1 MHASGPH
8 TPLSIAI
15 VAPPWFTVPPRGYG
29 GVENVC
35 ADLVTGLVERGHKVT
50 LIGAG
55 ASGTAARFVATY
67 DEPPSARL
75 GEPLPEVL
83 HAAAAAHALADL
95 EPDVVH
101 DHTLAGPLQARG
113 RDVPTVV
120 TMHGPVA
127 GEPGEYYRQ
136 LGSSIDLVA
145 ISAAQRRAAPHLPW
159 VGTVHN
165 ALDVE
170 TFPFRADKDDVLLFL
185 GRLHPDKAVHLA
197 IDAARAAGLPIVV
210 AGKCSE
216 PVELEYLRTHVQP
229 RLGPDVTLLGPVDA
243 TEKRALLARAAA
255 LVFPIVWDEP
265 FGMVMI
271 EAMACGTPVVALRRG
286 SVPEV
291 VVDGVTGIVCDTA
304 DQLPDAIHAARRL
317 DPVACR
323 QHVRDLFDVATMA
336 ARYEAVYRASII
348 ARRPLSVVPGNLPV
362 SRIGADLP
370 VIAGAGALVPIHGV
384 RNGSRSPKPGNL
396 QISGNHDIAHEM
408 PLRPAPSRTS

>member
-1 MHASGPH
+1 MTAPGRHA
-8 TPLSIAI
+8 PLHVAI

-35 ADLVTGLVERGHKVT
+35 ADLVTGLIDRGHTVT
-50 LIGAG
+50 LVGAG
-55 ASGTAARFVATY
+55 ASGTAAEFVTTY

-83 HAAAAAHALADL
+83 HAAAAARALADL
-95 EPDVVH
+95 SPDVVH

-145 ISAAQRRAAPHLPW
+145 ISAAQRRSVPDLPW

-165 ALDVE
+165 AVDVD

-185 GRLHPDKAVHLA
+185 GRLHPDKGVHLA

-210 AGKCSE
+210 AGKCTE
-216 PVELEYLRTHVQP
+216 PVELEYLRTHVTP
-229 RLGPDVTLLGPVDA
+229 RLGPDVTLTGPVDA

-291 VVDGVTGIVCDTA
+291 VVDGVTGVLCERP
-304 DQLPDAIHAARRL
+304 DQLPEAIHAARRL
-317 DPVACR
+317 DPLACR
-323 QHVRDLFDVATMA
+323 EHVRDVFDVATMA
-336 ARYEAVYRASII
+336 ARYEQVFRASIA
-348 ARRPLSVVPGNLPV
+348 ARSHRAAVDHRLPV
-362 SRIGADLP
+362 PRVA
-370 VIAGAGALVPIHGV
+370 VA
-384 RNGSRSPKPGNL
+384 RPGL
-396 QISGNHDIAHEM
+396 AAARMVKASGNHDTVHG
-408 PLRPAPSRTS
+408 PLLKPAPTGRA